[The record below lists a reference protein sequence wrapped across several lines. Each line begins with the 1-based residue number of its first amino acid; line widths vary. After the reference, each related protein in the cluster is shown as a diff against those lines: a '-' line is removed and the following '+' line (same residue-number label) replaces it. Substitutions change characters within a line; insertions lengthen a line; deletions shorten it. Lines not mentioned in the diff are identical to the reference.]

1 MTEETQPSPSH
12 TPALWAE
19 RVGTRMYVARN
30 DRGGEVLVGPAEV
43 DGTFTPGELLA
54 LALAVCS
61 GMSADHRLAHHLGA
75 DFQAVL
81 GVERRPVEEEN
92 RYGSFDVDIAVDLS
106 GLGEEERSRVVERAA
121 RAVERGCTVGRT
133 VKAGADYALAFSDRS
148 AS

>member
-1 MTEETQPSPSH
+1 MQPESTR

-19 RVGTRMYVARN
+19 RVGTRTYVARN
-30 DRGGEVLVGPAEV
+30 DRGGEVLVGPADV

-81 GVERRPVEEEN
+81 GVERRPVADEN
-92 RYGSFDVDIAVDLS
+92 RYGSFDVDVAVDLS
-106 GLGEEERSRVVERAA
+106 GLDEEERGRLVERATKA
-121 RAVERGCTVGRT
+121 AERGCTVGRT
-133 VKAGADYALAFSDRS
+133 VKAGADYTLTFADRT